1 MTIFNLI
8 LILICVFG
16 IACGQILF
24 KLAAEFFP
32 KSLLFTDI
40 LTFALNKYFLSALV
54 IYGLATILWIYA
66 LKLVPLN
73 VAYPFMSLAFVIV
86 PILSYIFLKEVIE
99 YKTLVG
105 TLVIILGLLITVK

>member
-1 MTIFNLI
+1 LAAARMSIFNLI

-24 KLAAEFFP
+24 KLASGFFP
-32 KSLLFTDI
+32 KSLAFNEL
-40 LTFALNKYFLSALV
+40 LSFALNRYFLSALV

-73 VAYPFMSLAFVIV
+73 VAYPSLKIR
-86 PILSYIFLKEVIE
+86 ETE
-99 YKTLVG
+99 R
-105 TLVIILGLLITVK
+105 

>member
-1 MTIFNLI
+1 MSIFNLV
-8 LILICVFG
+8 LILICVLG

-24 KLAAEFFP
+24 KLASEFFP
-32 KSLLFTDI
+32 KSLAFTD
-40 LTFALNKYFLSALV
+40 LLSFALNRYFLSALV

-73 VAYPFMSLAFVIV
+73 VAYPLMSLAFIIV
-86 PILSYIFLKEVIE
+86 PILSYIFLREAIE
-99 YKTLVG
+99 YKTFVG

>member
-1 MTIFNLI
+1 MSIFNLI

-24 KLAAEFFP
+24 KLASGFFP
-32 KSLLFTDI
+32 KSLAFNEL
-40 LTFALNKYFLSALV
+40 LSFALNRYFLSALV

-73 VAYPFMSLAFVIV
+73 VAYPLMSLAFIIV
-86 PILSYIFLKEVIE
+86 PILSYIFLKEAIE
-99 YKTLVG
+99 YKTFVG

>member
-1 MTIFNLI
+1 MSLVNLI
-8 LILICVFG
+8 LILVCVLG
-16 IACGQILF
+16 ISSGQILF
-24 KLAAEFFP
+24 KLASEYFP
-32 KSLLFTDI
+32 KHFTFSEI
-40 LTFALNKYFLSALV
+40 MAFALNKYFFSALV

-73 VAYPFMSLAFVIV
+73 VAYPLMSLAFVIV
-86 PILSYIFLKEVIE
+86 PVLSFFFLHEAIE